1 MGQQQLLL
9 LVLGIVVVA
18 IAVVVGIHQFGE
30 RFRAEQADDLLNRN
44 VHIAQEAINWRGRAT
59 IFAGGGGGAFDPL
72 ATDGLTRLGFEEG
85 DINGTYAISSASGTT
100 LEIVGVS
107 TRFEGVGAYVRIN
120 GDDIDSTA
128 IAFDGTIAL
137 P

>member
-9 LVLGIVVVA
+9 LVLGVIIVG
-18 IAVVVGIHQFGE
+18 IAVVLGITMFDE

-72 ATDGLTRLGFEEG
+72 ATDGLERLGFEDG
-85 DINGTYAISSASGTT
+85 DINGTYAISTASGTT

-107 TRFEGVGAYVRIN
+107 TRFEGIGAYVRIT
-120 GDDIDSTA
+120 GDEIDSTA

>member
-9 LVLGIVVVA
+9 LVLGIIIVGL
-18 IAVVVGIHQFGE
+18 AVVLGITVFGE

-44 VHIAQEAINWRGRAT
+44 VHIAQEAINWRARAT
-59 IFAGGGGGAFDPL
+59 VFAGGGGGAFDPL
-72 ATDGLTRLGFEEG
+72 GTDGLERLGFGET
-85 DINGTYAISSASGTT
+85 DINGEYAIQSASGTT

-107 TRFEGVGAYVRIN
+107 TRFHGVGAYVRISGN
-120 GDDIDSTA
+120 EIDSTA
-128 IAFDGTIAL
+128 VSFSGEIAL